1 VATAPDA
8 RGVVAVVAGHVH
20 AARDVRK
27 IHPQRLDALGSG
39 DAGPLAS
46 VEDGRLRMQRP
57 WPADDP
63 RSAFD
68 LDWLPANEEQWP
80 WVAIVAS
87 GPGADPR
94 AVRTLVDAGVSGI
107 VVAATGNGTVH
118 RTLEL
123 PLREAQAR
131 GCAVLR
137 TTRCL
142 AGAIV
147 EPEPP
152 AAEALPSAG
161 ALTPQQARVELVV
174 RLLEKRGAASA

>member
-1 VATAPDA
+1 M
-8 RGVVAVVAGHVH
+8 H
-20 AARDVRK
+20 
-27 IHPQRLDALGSG
+27 
-39 DAGPLAS
+39 
-46 VEDGRLRMQRP
+46 RP
-57 WPADDP
+57 WADADAT
-63 RSAFD
+63 SAFD
-68 LDWLPANEEQWP
+68 LDRLPAEEDEWP

-118 RTLEL
+118 RRLEP
-123 PLREAQAR
+123 PLREAVAR

-137 TTRCL
+137 ATRCL

-147 EPEPP
+147 EPEPRG
-152 AAEALPSAG
+152 ADALPSAG

-174 RLLEKRGAASA
+174 RLLEKRGAASALPRSAF